1 MLRSK
6 FHRPWQPHVSGGQL
20 YNPSAHST
28 ESEVS
33 FSDAIG
39 EVEEGMQAPTE
50 SPGAVTP
57 GASPVADSAES
68 VAPAAAEPSESQSK
82 WYLRLVERLMH

>member
-28 ESEVS
+28 ETEVS

-39 EVEEGMQAPTE
+39 EVEEGMQTPTE
-50 SPGAVTP
+50 SPGAVRP
-57 GASPVADSAES
+57 DARQLADGVES
-68 VAPAAAEPSESQSK
+68 APAVAETSGGQSK
-82 WYLRLVERLMH
+82 WYLRLVERLTH